1 MPTLTSI
8 LRFWLLAALSRRSR
22 PPSGLT
28 ARLIR
33 SLAGLL
39 VWRCLARSGRLLLR
53 GRAGGPGRSV
63 VLILAIAIYL
73 LLSLLMLGI
82 SGLVRILRAA
92 PLGLAFAAWQLLLGL
107 LVLLGRPLRVATRL
121 PLLLLRRARARWLAR
136 RAGRR

>member
-1 MPTLTSI
+1 
-8 LRFWLLAALSRRSR
+8 
-22 PPSGLT
+22 
-28 ARLIR
+28 
-33 SLAGLL
+33 
-39 VWRCLARSGRLLLR
+39 LLLR

-92 PLGLAFAAWQLLLGL
+92 PLGLAFAALQLLLGL